1 MHWNSPTI
9 IIKAPRNSRSEVRE
23 AYDAWYAFKWVSAVR
38 ATKTPVDR

>member
-1 MHWNSPTI
+1 
-9 IIKAPRNSRSEVRE
+9 VRE